1 MLGIIRDHARPEQKI
16 FVGVID
22 PIDPRV
28 ETPEEVRD
36 RVLEAAEF
44 IAPERLGTTD
54 DCGFSPFGDDL
65 STARDTAFAKI
76 RARVLGTEMAS
87 RELPTRSLDPGYP
100 DPARFVDDEVVFRE
114 FCCPGCGVRLASET
128 GYPGEA
134 PFHELQL
141 D

>member
-1 MLGIIRDHARPEQKI
+1 
-16 FVGVID
+16 
-22 PIDPRV
+22 
-28 ETPEEVRD
+28 
-36 RVLEAAEF
+36 
-44 IAPERLGTTD
+44 
-54 DCGFSPFGDDL
+54 
-65 STARDTAFAKI
+65 
-76 RARVLGTEMAS
+76 MAS

-134 PFHELQL
+134 PFHELRL

>member
-1 MLGIIRDHARPEQKI
+1 VAPAVEVAEGAETIGDAYLIDRDEGAFRCHRCATSLGPLDGNPKLA
-16 FVGVID
+16 
-22 PIDPRV
+22 
-28 ETPEEVRD
+28 
-36 RVLEAAEF
+36 
-44 IAPERLGTTD
+44 
-54 DCGFSPFGDDL
+54 
-65 STARDTAFAKI
+65 
-76 RARVLGTEMAS
+76 MAS

-134 PFHELQL
+134 PFHELRL